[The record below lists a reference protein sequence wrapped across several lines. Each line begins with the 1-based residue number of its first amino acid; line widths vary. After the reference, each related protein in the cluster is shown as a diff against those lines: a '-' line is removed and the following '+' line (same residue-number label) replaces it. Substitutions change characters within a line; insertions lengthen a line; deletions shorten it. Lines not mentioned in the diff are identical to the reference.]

1 MADTGTAELVVGSDR
16 VDFYLT
22 FVDENNLPINIAG
35 AGVVVKV
42 QGQSDDLPAT
52 DLDLSGSV
60 YDPAN
65 GVAKFTAFGDAI
77 TTGVLGALASATFT
91 LRGRLLDQ
99 AGKTTFTPEFKVRWA
114 HQPL

>member
-22 FVDENNLPINIAG
+22 YTDENNLPINIAG
-35 AGVVVKV
+35 ALEVKV

-52 DLDLSGSV
+52 DLDISGAI
-60 YDPAN
+60 YDQAN
-65 GVAKFTAFGDAI
+65 GVAKFTAFGNAI
-77 TTGVLGALASATFT
+77 TTGVLGALPSATFT
-91 LRGRLLDQ
+91 LRGKLKDS
-99 AGKTTFTPEFKVRWA
+99 AGKTTFTPEFKVKWA